1 MTMAKDEREF
11 QGIGKPA
18 ERALANAGHQRLE
31 DLAKVSEKELAR
43 LHGMGPKAL
52 GILRQRLADRGLQFR
67 S

>member
-1 MTMAKDEREF
+1 MAKDDGVF

-18 ERALANAGHQRLE
+18 ERALARAGHERLE
-31 DLAKVSEKELAR
+31 DLAKVSRAELAK

-52 GILRQRLADRGLQFR
+52 GILAERLAAKGLQFR